1 MSTRKRKLN
10 ASELAQLQLA
20 ELANGSNVDLYQA
33 VVDACN
39 LILTSPGRA
48 QGMSSAI
55 FSFKGPVLR
64 LPVVGH
70 PPYKV
75 FWTTEGPW
83 IEAVFPH
90 P

>member
-33 VVDACN
+33 VVDACK

-48 QGMSSAI
+48 HGMSSAI
-55 FSFKGPVLR
+55 ISFKGPVLR

-70 PPYKV
+70 PSYKV